1 MPGSLN
7 GKAGLEYTSM
17 LAFKF
22 LLGNILKN
30 VEALQKVLLSS

>member
-22 LLGNILKN
+22 LLGNLLKTLEN
-30 VEALQKVLLSS
+30 LAKM